1 MKKIRAIIGQIVAVF
16 AVAAMCISGVPEMVM
31 AAETEGV
38 YTVSLERYFL
48 DPQTGLSGW
57 GTSSDQAIGQGM
69 VEGAV
74 SSTGLLEVTN
84 GKCYLTV
91 RITMAESVGT
101 VSFGERTPGAG
112 SYKSL
117 SSKCSQDRTSSNNS
131 IDYSMAISSTASTFY
146 GKMFVTKMGVEV
158 TFFVKI
164 GEGRQPGSG
173 DFAVTHYKE
182 QPATTTNPG
191 SSGGS
196 NKPAATTKPGSS
208 DGSNKP
214 AATTKPGSSGGSN
227 KPAATTN
234 PGATKPG
241 SGGGSNNTAT
251 TTKPGSAGES
261 DKLTGSQ
268 GVTGNLTSDGNANN
282 SNGSIVVGA
291 VGEMTGDELSTGSG
305 TDRSGLENPVQTG
318 AEVSGSAGTVITGT
332 AVEDVSGEAANQ
344 VSEVSG
350 ASAKSDN
357 KNTDKTDSDAD
368 HQKKAVK
375 EHTGIIIISVI
386 AGIVVLTCA
395 GNYLKRKGIMEK
407 WGHGEK

>member
-1 MKKIRAIIGQIVAVF
+1 MKKIRAIIGRIAAVM
-16 AVAAMCISGVPEMVM
+16 AVAAMCISGVPETVM
-31 AAETEGV
+31 AAETDGV
-38 YTVSLERYFL
+38 YTVSVERYFL

-112 SYKSL
+112 SYKAL
-117 SSKCSQDRTSSNNS
+117 SSKCSQDRTSSNNT
-131 IDYSMAISSTASTFY
+131 IDYSMAISNTASTFY

-158 TFFVKI
+158 TFFVKL

-182 QPATTTNPG
+182 QPVT
-191 SSGGS
+191 
-196 NKPAATTKPGSS
+196 TTKPGSS
-208 DGSNKP
+208 DESNKP

-227 KPAATTN
+227 KPEAT
-234 PGATKPG
+234 TKPG
-241 SGGGSNNTAT
+241 SSGGSNNTAAT
-251 TTKPGSAGES
+251 TKPGVTKPTATTKPGSAGDS
-261 DKLTGSQ
+261 DKLTGGQ
-268 GVTGNLTSDGNANN
+268 GVTGNLTSDGDANN
-282 SNGSIVVGA
+282 SNGGIVIGT

-305 TDRSGLENPVQTG
+305 TDVSGQENSVQTG
-318 AEVSGSAGTVITGT
+318 IEVSGPAGTVITGT
-332 AVEDVSGEAANQ
+332 AVEDASGETANQ
-344 VSEVSG
+344 VIEVSG
-350 ASAKSDN
+350 VSAKSDN
-357 KNTDKTDSDAD
+357 KNIDNTDSDAD
-368 HQKKAVK
+368 HQAKAVK
-375 EHTGIIIISVI
+375 EHTGIVIISVI
-386 AGIVVLTCA
+386 AGIAVLTYA